1 MKTIEFYLAEA
12 IIDLMK
18 EAEGVGFQGWVCPI
32 WAEINDGELKLSL
45 GAPVSKGTTFI
56 DQSGQTCSSWV
67 GNIECWQFEPSDKD
81 KETLGEIDDFE
92 RDNLIDVAVYEYID
106 RFMDNFGEEI
116 RREISDFCKE
126 NGYKVEFID

>member
-32 WAEINDGELKLSL
+32 WATIQNGELELSL
-45 GAPVSKGTTFI
+45 GDPVSKGTTFI
-56 DQSGQTCSSWV
+56 DPFGETCSSWV
-67 GNIECWQFEPSDKD
+67 GNIECWRFEPSDED
-81 KETLGEIDDFE
+81 VEALGEIDDFE

-116 RREISDFCKE
+116 RQEISDFCKE
-126 NGYKVEFID
+126 NGYKVEFTD

>member
-18 EAEGVGFQGWVCPI
+18 EAEGVGFQGYVCPI

-67 GNIECWQFEPSDKD
+67 GNIECWQFEPSDED

-126 NGYKVEFID
+126 NGYKVEFTD

>member
-18 EAEGVGFQGWVCPI
+18 EAEDVGFQGWVCPI
-32 WAEINDGELKLSL
+32 WAKLNDGELKLSL

-67 GNIECWQFEPSDKD
+67 GNIEYWRFEPSDED

-126 NGYKVEFID
+126 NGYKVEFTD

>member
-67 GNIECWQFEPSDKD
+67 GNIECWQFEPSDED

-116 RREISDFCKE
+116 RRKISDFSKE
-126 NGYKVEFID
+126 NGYKVEFTD